1 MFLNRWMNKEYVT
14 KGAFSE
20 RKKNH
25 CDINEKLMKLEIDN
39 YLK

>member
-20 RKKNH
+20 KKNH
-25 CDINEKLMKLEIDN
+25 CDINGKLMKLEIDN